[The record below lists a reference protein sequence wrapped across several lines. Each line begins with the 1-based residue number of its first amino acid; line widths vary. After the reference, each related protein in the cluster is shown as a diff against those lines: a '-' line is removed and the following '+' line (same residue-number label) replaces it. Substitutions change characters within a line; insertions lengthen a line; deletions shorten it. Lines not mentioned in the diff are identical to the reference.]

1 MRSKLT
7 LVEPLQDAA
16 SAYYAEHRAE
26 PGVAVVLGCGM
37 LSSSI
42 VMAATYP
49 IALVRTRLQT
59 SGMPGVRC
67 GSPLRSLRWTGW
79 AHTEAAFNVIF
90 AGTTYACDGGAML
103 TERGRRVQSPSYS
116 GVGEC
121 VRAVVNAEGVRGLY
135 RGIVPCAMKVLP
147 ATSLKNYAVFDAL
160 TQQQRL
166 GQAERRGISGAYHDL

>member
-1 MRSKLT
+1 
-7 LVEPLQDAA
+7 
-16 SAYYAEHRAE
+16 
-26 PGVAVVLGCGM
+26 
-37 LSSSI
+37 
-42 VMAATYP
+42 
-49 IALVRTRLQT
+49 
-59 SGMPGVRC
+59 
-67 GSPLRSLRWTGW
+67 
-79 AHTEAAFNVIF
+79 
-90 AGTTYACDGGAML
+90 ML